1 MSDETNPSVRITN
14 VQVYE
19 KLLEV
24 SNVQIEMVAELRGLK
39 YLPQKVA
46 EMDNRLSKV
55 ELIAKLVYGVYG
67 AGLGAM
73 AVSLVGIAT
82 GK

>member
-1 MSDETNPSVRITN
+1 MPEDNQSSVRITN

-24 SNVQIEMVAELRGLK
+24 SNTQIEMVAELRGLK

-46 EMDNRLSKV
+46 EIDNRLSKV

-67 AGLGAM
+67 AVLGAV
-73 AVSLVGIAT
+73 AVALVGLLS
-82 GK
+82 G

>member
-1 MSDETNPSVRITN
+1 MAEENSSIRITN
-14 VQVYE
+14 YQVYE

-46 EMDNRLSKV
+46 EIDNRLSKV
-55 ELIAKLVYGVYG
+55 ELVARLVYGVYG
-67 AGLGAM
+67 AVLGAI
-73 AVSLVGIAT
+73 AVAMVGMLSV
-82 GK
+82 

>member
-1 MSDETNPSVRITN
+1 MAEESASIRITN
-14 VQVYE
+14 YQVYE

-46 EMDNRLSKV
+46 EIDNRLSKV
-55 ELIAKLVYGVYG
+55 ELVAKLVYGVYG
-67 AGLGAM
+67 AVLGAM
-73 AVSLVGIAT
+73 AVAFVGVLS
-82 GK
+82 G

>member
-1 MSDETNPSVRITN
+1 M
-14 VQVYE
+14 YE

-39 YLPQKVA
+39 YLPHKVA
-46 EMDNRLSKV
+46 EIDNRLSKV

-67 AGLGAM
+67 AVLGAM
-73 AVSLVGIAT
+73 AVGFVGMLN
-82 GK
+82 G

>member
-1 MSDETNPSVRITN
+1 MAEDTNLSVRITN
-14 VQVYE
+14 AQVYE

-39 YLPQKVA
+39 YLPSKVA

-67 AGLGAM
+67 AVLGAV
-73 AVSLVGIAT
+73 AVAMVRVING
-82 GK
+82 

>member
-1 MSDETNPSVRITN
+1 MAEENSSIRITN
-14 VQVYE
+14 YQVYE

-46 EMDNRLSKV
+46 EIDNRLSKV
-55 ELIAKLVYGVYG
+55 ELIARLVYGVYG
-67 AGLGAM
+67 AILGAV
-73 AVSLVGIAT
+73 AIALVGLLS
-82 GK
+82 G

>member
-1 MSDETNPSVRITN
+1 MAEESSSIRITN
-14 VQVYE
+14 YQVYE

-46 EMDNRLSKV
+46 EIDNRLSKV
-55 ELIAKLVYGVYG
+55 ELVARLVYGVYG
-67 AGLGAM
+67 AILGAM
-73 AVSLVGIAT
+73 AVAFVGMLSV
-82 GK
+82 

>member
-1 MSDETNPSVRITN
+1 MAEENSSSIRITN
-14 VQVYE
+14 YQVYE

-46 EMDNRLSKV
+46 EIDNRLSKV
-55 ELIAKLVYGVYG
+55 ELIARLVYGVYG
-67 AGLGAM
+67 AILGAV
-73 AVSLVGIAT
+73 AIALVGLLS
-82 GK
+82 G

>member
-1 MSDETNPSVRITN
+1 MAEENSSSIRITN
-14 VQVYE
+14 YQVYE

-46 EMDNRLSKV
+46 EIDNRLSKV
-55 ELIAKLVYGVYG
+55 ELVARLVYGVYG
-67 AGLGAM
+67 AVLGAI
-73 AVSLVGIAT
+73 AVAMVGVLN
-82 GK
+82 G